1 MNIITNIHKYLAS
14 DIALINNL
22 IVEHLATKE
31 ELVELVGKYLIE
43 AGGKRIRPI
52 LTILSSKMFNYSGGN
67 NIKLATAVEFIH
79 AATLLHDDVIDE
91 SKIRRFKS
99 SANVIWGNKTS
110 ILVGDFLFSQ
120 SFKLMVAAKSMLSL
134 KSLSKASAVI
144 AEGEVAQ
151 LSKLHQ
157 RRMITECEYND
168 IIMAKTAELF
178 GASCEVGSII
188 AKQPPNICKIMR
200 QFGIFLGTIF
210 QITDDLFDYY
220 GNDCDIGKNI
230 GDDFLEG
237 KVTIPLILLYNK
249 LPAIDKTRLEGM
261 IRSESRSKA
270 DFGSIQTLLH
280 QYKIKEQIMSYLN
293 NTYVQAK
300 TLLDQIK
307 VQNNHKDYLLSLLEF
322 AMIRSC

>member
-1 MNIITNIHKYLAS
+1 MDIITNIHKYLAN

-22 IVEHLATKE
+22 IIEHLATKE

-52 LTILSSKMFNYSGGN
+52 LTILSSKMFDYKGDN

-79 AATLLHDDVIDE
+79 AATLLHDDVVDE
-91 SKIRRFKS
+91 SKMRRFKP

-151 LSKLHQ
+151 LSKLQQ
-157 RRMITECEYND
+157 RRMITESEYNE

-188 AKQPPNICKIMR
+188 AKQSPNICKTMR
-200 QFGIFLGTIF
+200 QFGIYLGIIF

-249 LPAIDKTRLEGM
+249 LPVIDKLRLEEI
-261 IRSESRSKA
+261 IRLESRSKA
-270 DFGSIQTLLH
+270 DFDSIQTLLR
-280 QYKIKEQIMSYLN
+280 QYNIKEQVMSYLN
-293 NTYVQAK
+293 KAYMQAKELLEQINVQNTYK
-300 TLLDQIK
+300 
-307 VQNNHKDYLLSLLEF
+307 NYLLLLLEF
-322 AMIRSC
+322 SMIRSC

>member
-1 MNIITNIHKYLAS
+1 MSIITDIHKYLANEIKS
-14 DIALINNL
+14 INNL
-22 IVEHLATKE
+22 IEEHLTTKE
-31 ELVELVGKYLIE
+31 QLVPLVATYLIK

-52 LTILSSKMFNYSGGN
+52 VTILSSKMFNYSGDN

-91 SKIRRFKS
+91 SKIRRFKP
-99 SANVIWGNKTS
+99 SANLIWGNKIT

-120 SFKLMVAAKSMLSL
+120 AFKLMVAAKSMHALS
-134 KSLSKASAVI
+134 SLAKASAII

-151 LSKLHQ
+151 LAKLQQ
-157 RRMITECEYND
+157 RRIITECEYNE

-188 AKQPPNICKIMR
+188 AQQPPNTCKIMR
-200 QFGIFLGTIF
+200 QFGILLGTIF

-220 GNDCDIGKNI
+220 GNDGEIGKNI

-237 KVTIPLILLYNK
+237 KVTIPLILLYNR
-249 LPAIDKTRLEGM
+249 LPATDKKMLEEI

-270 DFGSIQTLLH
+270 DFDSIQKLLQ
-280 QYKIKEQIMSYLN
+280 QYKIKEQVMSYLTK
-293 NTYVQAK
+293 TYIQAE
-300 TLLDQIK
+300 TLLAQIK